1 MVPHSHGRDNSSSS
15 PPSIR
20 QPNVSGLKR
29 LDPQPFI
36 EENKIKIYDILYRNR
51 MELYSSFHPS
61 PTPALGHPSS
71 SWEPPKAPRTGLG
84 GDLTPPLPGV
94 GTPIQFLGAAEG
106 LQDGPGNGFDPSPT
120 QSNPAVRARIPPSP
134 CPDPPQDGPR
144 TPRSHPRAA
153 QEPFKPPTEPP
164 RSSPG
169 APQDPTRSPPGAPRR
184 PPGAP
189 RSPQETP
196 HEPPRNLPGDPR
208 ARRSQS
214 NPAESQNGMR
224 RTPDFGDSAR
234 EGCNFQASRRAP
246 APL

>member
-1 MVPHSHGRDNSSSS
+1 
-15 PPSIR
+15 
-20 QPNVSGLKR
+20 
-29 LDPQPFI
+29 
-36 EENKIKIYDILYRNR
+36 

-106 LQDGPGNGFDPSPT
+106 LQDAPGNGFDPSPT